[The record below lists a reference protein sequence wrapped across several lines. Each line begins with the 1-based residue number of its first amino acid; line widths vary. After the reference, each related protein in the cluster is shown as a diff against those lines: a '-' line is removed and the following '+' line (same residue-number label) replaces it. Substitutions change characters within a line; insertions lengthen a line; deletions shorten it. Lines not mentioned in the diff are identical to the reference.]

1 MPCKVRLSTARQ
13 FHRLRQTPGRARPP
27 ASNRAS
33 LTDKPVISNECPSS
47 LVGVEA
53 TETVLGKRLGL
64 GTPFSVAELPRHRL
78 RIGVA
83 RKRIAKA
90 AVPVHLGG
98 ASGPRI
104 QFRGD

>member
-1 MPCKVRLSTARQ
+1 MRFDSASISIECDSPATE
-13 FHRLRQTPGRARPP
+13 PPP
-27 ASNRAS
+27 ACIWAS

-64 GTPFSVAELPRHRL
+64 GTPFSVAQLPRHRL

-83 RKRIAKA
+83 QKRIAKA
-90 AVPVHLGG
+90 AVPAHLGG

-104 QFRGD
+104 QFSGS